1 MGTGLLET
9 EKKFNLMRDVLD
21 SEVPTPKPRT
31 FKTPAA
37 VPKTRTY
44 TTPGVIQVCYSNVI
58 DRTLLTHLPV
68 RHDLND
74 VDWAVKFQLPP
85 SPPPPPPHTYTSP
98 KKLTYSCLA
107 LHEMDIGKQCRQKIR
122 CSRMPSHHCYKNGNN
137 KY

>member
-1 MGTGLLET
+1 MGTALLET

-37 VPKTRTY
+37 VPKPRTY
-44 TTPGVIQVCYSNVI
+44 TTPCVIQVCYSNVI
-58 DRTLLTHLPV
+58 DSTLLTHLPV

-85 SPPPPPPHTYTSP
+85 SPPPTLHTHTP
-98 KKLTYSCLA
+98 LQKKINLF
-107 LHEMDIGKQCRQKIR
+107 I
-122 CSRMPSHHCYKNGNN
+122 PSVT
-137 KY
+137 

>member
-1 MGTGLLET
+1 MGTALLEM

-44 TTPGVIQVCYSNVI
+44 TIPGVIQVCYSSAI
-58 DRTLLTHLPV
+58 DKTLLTHLPV

-85 SPPPPPPHTYTSP
+85 SPPPPSTHIHLY
-98 KKLTYSCLA
+98 KKINLF
-107 LHEMDIGKQCRQKIR
+107 
-122 CSRMPSHHCYKNGNN
+122 MPSIT
-137 KY
+137 

>member
-1 MGTGLLET
+1 MGTALLEM

-44 TTPGVIQVCYSNVI
+44 TTPGVIQVCYSNAI
-58 DRTLLTHLPV
+58 DKTLLTHLPV

-85 SPPPPPPHTYTSP
+85 SPPPPSTHIHLY
-98 KKLTYSCLA
+98 KKINLF
-107 LHEMDIGKQCRQKIR
+107 
-122 CSRMPSHHCYKNGNN
+122 MPSIT
-137 KY
+137 